1 MTGVGIKK
9 RLRRLELQQE
19 GDGRQIVVVGHCEE
33 EFDAKIAEMEQRG
46 EIGARDLIVCVVNFS
61 QPPERRAGV
70 VYFCDPIQR
79 SADCKE
85 TAGNRDTKGNSRHVP
100 KG

>member
-46 EIGARDLIVCVVNFS
+46 EIGARDLVACVVNYC
-61 QPPERRAGV
+61 QPPERRPGV
-70 VYFCDPIQR
+70 RYFCDPIKDNAPQQ
-79 SADCKE
+79 A
-85 TAGNRDTKGNSRHVP
+85 N
-100 KG
+100 